1 LVLPTWHRTKIR
13 SLEQR
18 LAVPAVDAV
27 FDEGEIA
34 ELEELVQ
41 GYFGAAI
48 AAGTPIA
55 RAARIAMRGHIKL
68 GARWIPFRASEI
80 LAPHKGFIWAS
91 RAAGV
96 IAGSDHYVDGHRE
109 LDWKLLGIFRVAHA
123 DGPDV
128 ARSAA
133 ARGAG
138 EAVWL
143 PTALLPRFGVGWH
156 AEDEHHL
163 VATYKVDDLNFS
175 ERIDIDD
182 AGLLRSASFRR
193 WGDPG
198 NTGEFDWHVFGMSA
212 TGHATF
218 AGLTIPSTGR
228 AGWHHGT
235 KRWPEGEFFRYRITG
250 LQPIV

>member
-34 ELEELVQ
+34 ELENSFSVTSALRSQ
-41 GYFGAAI
+41 PALGS
-48 AAGTPIA
+48 
-55 RAARIAMRGHIKL
+55 RAPLASPMRGHIKL
-68 GARWIPFRASEI
+68 RARWIPFRASET

-143 PTALLPRFGVGWH
+143 PTALLPRFGVGWQ

-193 WGDPG
+193 WVIP
-198 NTGEFDWHVFGMSA
+198 A
-212 TGHATF
+212 TRGS
-218 AGLTIPSTGR
+218 STGTCS
-228 AGWHHGT
+228 G
-235 KRWPEGEFFRYRITG
+235 
-250 LQPIV
+250 